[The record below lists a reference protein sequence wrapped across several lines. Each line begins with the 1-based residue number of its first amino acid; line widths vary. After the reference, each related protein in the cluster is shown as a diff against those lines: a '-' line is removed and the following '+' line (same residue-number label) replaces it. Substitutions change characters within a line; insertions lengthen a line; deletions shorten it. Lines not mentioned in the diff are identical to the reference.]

1 MTKSRLHEKQLCLP
15 NIIFKVKNYRDKF
28 RKTISLNSYQK
39 PQLQSI
45 LIFFNF
51 AHLYLLFIVLCHLN
65 HP

>member
-1 MTKSRLHEKQLCLP
+1 MTKSQLREKQLCLP

-51 AHLYLLFIVLCHLN
+51 AHLFIVLCHLN